1 MILEVISIGLIISAC
16 LALFLDEM
24 VYSVAALAGTFL
36 FTALLYIV
44 NGSVFAAIFQ
54 FVVGV
59 GTLAI
64 LFLSGEMLG
73 NKPTKKASTKKTLAL
88 IGMGAVLSLPA
99 VFLSVSGSTGTTSD
113 ASFGDALWNLRGV
126 DVVIQSLV
134 VLTVAIGIAIVLYER
149 RSGEK

>member
-1 MILEVISIGLIISAC
+1 MIFEIISIGLIISAC

-24 VYSVAALAGTFL
+24 VYSVAALAGTFF

-44 NGSVFAAIFQ
+44 NGSFFAAIFQ

-73 NKPTKKASTKKTLAL
+73 NKTTKKASSKKTFAL

-99 VFLSVSGSTGTTSD
+99 IFLSVSGSTGTTSI
-113 ASFGDALWNLRGV
+113 ASFGDALWNLRGI
-126 DVVIQSLV
+126 DVVVQSLV
-134 VLTVAIGIAIVLYER
+134 ILTVALGIAIVLYES

>member
-1 MILEVISIGLIISAC
+1 MIFEIFSIGLIISAC

-24 VYSVAALAGTFL
+24 VYSVAALSGTFF
-36 FTALLYIV
+36 FTALLYIE
-44 NGSVFAAIFQ
+44 NGSIFAAIFQ

-73 NKPTKKASTKKTLAL
+73 KKPTKKASSKKTFAL
-88 IGMGAVLSLPA
+88 IGLGAVLSLPA
-99 VFLSVSGSTGTTSD
+99 IFLSVSGSTGTTTN
-113 ASFGDALWNLRGV
+113 ASFGDALWNLRGI

-134 VLTVAIGIAIVLYER
+134 VLTVALGIAIVLYER
-149 RSGEK
+149 RSFEK

>member
-1 MILEVISIGLIISAC
+1 MILEIISIGLIISAC

-44 NGSVFAAIFQ
+44 NGSDFAAIFQ

-73 NKPTKKASTKKTLAL
+73 NKPTKKASSKKTFAL
-88 IGMGAVLSLPA
+88 IGLGAVLSLPA
-99 VFLSVSGSTGTTSD
+99 IFLSVSGSTGTTSD
-113 ASFGDALWNLRGV
+113 AFFGDALWNLRGV

-134 VLTVAIGIAIVLYER
+134 VLTVALGIAIVLYER